1 MTVVNA
7 RPRRRAL
14 AAHDRPQPK
23 DHHGAGALPPVAI
36 ALGGLAG
43 GNGFGAGFLEAVR
56 QRGLKPAAISCT
68 SGMIVWT
75 ARFLAGEDLRA
86 RFQQELAQTPAGRG
100 LPNSLASAVV
110 GLKGLPGIF
119 RPALGEYWARW
130 AQWPAANWAQTLVD
144 RTWPVQTAIPTRP
157 ASYFSEVADQ
167 LNTSDV
173 AVLFN
178 AFCPPTGEEYLFLN
192 PAAMQRLGRSPGER
206 RQRQVFQPIC
216 AQAVK
221 AALHLYAYGHE
232 QLHLDQQLIDGA
244 YHRQFILDELC
255 ELSGQSKPV
264 RLWTVRPHNACWVG
278 RMPANYFE
286 QRDMETEIGM
296 NSNYAAQVQRIEL
309 INRLIG
315 TGELK
320 SGRYGQVELCP
331 FEFAGQRGFF
341 DYFNENQAVFD
352 MAHSS
357 ALAALE

>member
-1 MTVVNA
+1 MTVVDA
-7 RPRRRAL
+7 RARRRAL
-14 AAHDRPQPK
+14 ATLDHPQPEA
-23 DHHGAGALPPVAI
+23 HHAVSAPVAF

-56 QRGLKPAAISCT
+56 QRGLRPSAISCT

-75 ARFLAGEDLRA
+75 ARFLAGDDLRQQ
-86 RFQQELAQTPAGRG
+86 FQQELAQTPAGQG
-100 LPNSLASAVV
+100 LPNPLASAVL
-110 GLKGLPGIF
+110 GLKGLPGVF

-130 AQWPAANWAQTLVD
+130 AQWPAASWAQTLVD

-157 ASYFSEVADQ
+157 ESFFVEVAEQ
-167 LNTSDV
+167 LNASEV

-192 PAAMQRLGRSPGER
+192 PAAMCHLGRSPGER
-206 RQRQVFQPIC
+206 RQRQVFQPIS

-232 QLHLDQQLIDGA
+232 QLYLGQHLIDGA

-255 ELSGQSKPV
+255 ELSGQAKPA
-264 RLWTVRPHNACWVG
+264 RLWTVRPQNACWIG

-296 NSNYAAQVQRIEL
+296 NSNYAGQVQRIEL
-309 INRLIG
+309 VNRLIG
-315 TGELK
+315 GGELK
-320 SGRYGQVELCP
+320 SGRYRQVELRP

-352 MAHSS
+352 MACDK
-357 ALAALE
+357 AMAALV